1 MIDPNSL
8 IQNAKSRGQKA
19 LNEYDSK
26 LFLAAFGVPV
36 CREVLASSA
45 DAAVA
50 EALKMGFP
58 VVLKASGEKLAHKT
72 EAGGVVLNVKNEEEI
87 LSEGR
92 RLLAIPGCE
101 RLSVQE
107 MIVGARE
114 LVCGLTR
121 DPSFGPAVM
130 FGLGG
135 VLTEILKD
143 TVFRIAP
150 LTLYDA
156 KDMMSGIRAHDIL
169 KPFRGEEAVDTELLA
184 KILVAVGAIGLQ
196 YESIAEID
204 INPLKIRR
212 DGKPVAVDALIVL
225 AS

>member
-8 IQNAKSRGQKA
+8 IQNAKSRGQGA

-26 LFLAAFGVPV
+26 LVLAAFGIPV

-50 EALKMGFP
+50 ESLKMGFP

-101 RLSVQE
+101 SLSVQE

-135 VLTEILKD
+135 ILTETLKD

-156 KDMMSGIRAHDIL
+156 KDMMSGIRARDIL